1 INLPSNVKKELENNG
16 DSSLTPM
23 VIESVYNQT
32 FITRRS
38 ITPAFTMRKL
48 NKHIRKYLFK
58 KELQSLIRGNALE
71 INRKM
76 SMKALK
82 FLIKNGLDRENE
94 FLVPL
99 QNAITLKKKDI
110 DSRRDIE
117 KNSIKGDAEYIIAMS
132 REKMKELYGELEL
145 RFIKTSMEA
154 PNVQIEQSVVER
166 INNKYPD
173 MQQNIELV
181 VKISSDAWKKLK
193 HRYFFAKLITTK
205 IDKATRSDENKE
217 EIGHSAI
224 NLLNSIF
231 MDEEDDVHKVV
242 QKYTEAQR
250 GFINLVTTFT
260 SFFYSSS
267 YTKNDSSH
275 ISDALEEAD
284 SFINKIDDTT
294 FIQNLHTECIFNG
307 HEEIRQGIINIFFC
321 EYSKWRSECFIPH
334 VKKFLPS
341 PLGLD
346 KQIDC
351 KFDEEFELLKQ
362 ELEKRE
368 FEKICKKI
376 EEKYPIGRKF
386 KIIDIIGK
394 ISEFALYFSKKRPQ
408 MILIFFVLTKESYL
422 FASSFHFIYETE
434 TTQPDQL
441 KITIYETSLEESD
454 LFELQ
459 KNEFY
464 VPKSRLFTNIHGVA
478 GISFQINSGV
488 YELRKISQFENKKY
502 FIILWN
508 KKRRQHEIFFDTASR
523 LRSIFKANLP
533 KAFRRLNNIEKHCMF
548 AINEPRGLI
557 GIFNKQSGVLQI
569 YSFDEEYINLL
580 PRNSNIQI
588 LQWYN
593 FKTPDIKYFFFIKDS
608 EELCFVE
615 VGGRARIYNLFND
628 QFRPGI
634 GQFPANAASIMS
646 TPDGLCIVAFV
657 KEALQIEQPFD
668 DDNVGHYS
676 SDINANINEK
686 YYAYIYFCTSFERPD
701 VKGI

>member
-1 INLPSNVKKELENNG
+1 
-16 DSSLTPM
+16 
-23 VIESVYNQT
+23 
-32 FITRRS
+32 
-38 ITPAFTMRKL
+38 
-48 NKHIRKYLFK
+48 
-58 KELQSLIRGNALE
+58 
-71 INRKM
+71 
-76 SMKALK
+76 
-82 FLIKNGLDRENE
+82 
-94 FLVPL
+94 
-99 QNAITLKKKDI
+99 
-110 DSRRDIE
+110 
-117 KNSIKGDAEYIIAMS
+117 
-132 REKMKELYGELEL
+132 
-145 RFIKTSMEA
+145 MEA

-386 KIIDIIGK
+386 KIIDII
-394 ISEFALYFSKKRPQ
+394 
-408 MILIFFVLTKESYL
+408 ESYL

-557 GIFNKQSGVLQI
+557 GIFNKQSGV
-569 YSFDEEYINLL
+569 
-580 PRNSNIQI
+580 
-588 LQWYN
+588 
-593 FKTPDIKYFFFIKDS
+593 
-608 EELCFVE
+608 
-615 VGGRARIYNLFND
+615 VG
-628 QFRPGI
+628 
-634 GQFPANAASIMS
+634 
-646 TPDGLCIVAFV
+646 
-657 KEALQIEQPFD
+657 
-668 DDNVGHYS
+668 
-676 SDINANINEK
+676 
-686 YYAYIYFCTSFERPD
+686 YYALDIC
-701 VKGI
+701 